1 MRFFMSCIHREFRFV
16 STPDEVWSAVRDVAH
31 WHERLFPGVLTATRM
46 EPDRPPPGVRV
57 VTFADGNEV
66 REPIVTLD
74 DGLRRVA
81 WTVTGGP
88 LAHHHASM
96 EVHADGTGSRVV
108 WITEVL
114 PDDAG
119 ATVAGIV
126 DGGAAALQKQLR

>member
-1 MRFFMSCIHREFRFV
+1 MACIHREFRV
-16 STPDEVWSAVRDVAH
+16 ASPPGEVWSAVRDVAH

-66 REPIVTLD
+66 REPIVALD
-74 DGLRRVA
+74 DALRRVA

-96 EVHADGTGSRVV
+96 EVHADGTGSRLV

-114 PDDAG
+114 PHEAEP
-119 ATVAGIV
+119 AITAIV
-126 DGGAAALQKQLR
+126 DQGAAALRERLR